1 MTKLRHF
8 SQDAPGASFVEELP
22 RLRGARFDRGLWKAL
37 HIWGKHEWTV
47 WIQLPSDNQ
56 TR

>member
-22 RLRGARFDRGLWKAL
+22 RLRGARFDRGMWKAL